1 LNAGK
6 KASIKFRNLINFM
19 FQACGTM
26 FKLLQGY
33 SAETSGG
40 LLICLPREKA
50 AAFCK
55 VR

>member
-1 LNAGK
+1 
-6 KASIKFRNLINFM
+6 
-19 FQACGTM
+19 M
-26 FKLLQGY
+26 FKLMQGY

-55 VR
+55 VKFPLNLWLRILKTILNMFL